1 MKKIVSVLLCLL
13 MMMSLCTAVA
23 ADEHSCWDY
32 ATKFTYKNNGDT
44 HAAICPKCKQPVSG
58 SDKVSHT
65 YEYTNADGT
74 GWVQDGT
81 GTYCICGAKKPVEC
95 DHSQQVLRPNADG
108 KTHNAYCANPN
119 CNELMAE
126 KIPHTYQYD
135 NPNHEGETNPNGEYC
150 ICGAKKPAC
159 DHVGGQNV
167 VDNKDGKTHKV
178 ICPKCNAVI
187 TEKVEHVFDAKTG
200 KCACG
205 AVKPACDHVGGQN
218 VVDNKDGKTHKVICP
233 KCNAVITEKAEH
245 VFDAK
250 TGKCACGAV
259 KPACDHVGVQNV
271 VDNKDGKTH
280 KVICPKCDA
289 VITEKA
295 EHVFDAKTG
304 KCACGAEK
312 PACKHEGAQKLVPNK
327 DKKTHNAYCPV
338 CNELMAEKIPHTYQY
353 DKNGEFVGRG
363 GKYCLCGA
371 KKPASSGGSTTGTTT
386 ATTKSPKTGDMGVVL
401 YAATALLSL
410 SGTAVVIKKRKNDK

>member
-1 MKKIVSVLLCLL
+1 MKKIVSVLLCLV
-13 MMMSLCTAVA
+13 MAMSLCTVAFAVA
-23 ADEHSCWDY
+23 
-32 ATKFTYKNNGDT
+32 T
-44 HAAICPKCKQPVSG
+44 
-58 SDKVSHT
+58 
-65 YEYTNADGT
+65 
-74 GWVQDGT
+74 
-81 GTYCICGAKKPVEC
+81 
-95 DHSQQVLRPNADG
+95 
-108 KTHNAYCANPN
+108 
-119 CNELMAE
+119 
-126 KIPHTYQYD
+126 
-135 NPNHEGETNPNGEYC
+135 NHECWGNKQKPKTATTHVNYCSTCEKEYDVSDCVFDAKTGEC
-150 ICGAKKPAC
+150 ACGNKKPAEC
-159 DHVGGQNV
+159 KHEGGQNV
-167 VDNKDGKTHKV
+167 VDN
-178 ICPKCNAVI
+178 N
-187 TEKVEHVFDAKTG
+187 
-200 KCACG
+200 
-205 AVKPACDHVGGQN
+205 
-218 VVDNKDGKTHKVICP
+218 DGKTHKVICP

-259 KPACDHVGVQNV
+259 KAACDHVGVQNV

>member
-1 MKKIVSVLLCLL
+1 MKKIVSVLLCLV
-13 MMMSLCTAVA
+13 MMMSLCTVA
-23 ADEHSCWDY
+23 FAEHDCWKY
-32 ATKFTYKNNGDT
+32 ATGFTYRDNGDGT
-44 HAAICPKCKQPVSG
+44 HAAICPECKNPVDG
-58 SDKVSHT
+58 ADKTPHT
-65 YEYTNADGT
+65 YQYNGT
-74 GWVQDGT
+74 VYVGEGGT
-81 GTYCICGAKKPVEC
+81 HCICGAQKPAEC

-119 CNELMAE
+119 CNELMDE

-159 DHVGGQNV
+159 DHVGADVQKV
-167 VDNKDGKTHKV
+167 VDNKDGMTHKV
-178 ICPKCNAVI
+178 IC
-187 TEKVEHVFDAKTG
+187 T
-200 KCACG
+200 
-205 AVKPACDHVGGQN
+205 
-218 VVDNKDGKTHKVICP
+218 

-259 KPACDHVGVQNV
+259 KAACDHVGVQNV

>member
-1 MKKIVSVLLCLL
+1 MK
-13 MMMSLCTAVA
+13 A
-23 ADEHSCWDY
+23 
-32 ATKFTYKNNGDT
+32 
-44 HAAICPKCKQPVSG
+44 
-58 SDKVSHT
+58 
-65 YEYTNADGT
+65 
-74 GWVQDGT
+74 
-81 GTYCICGAKKPVEC
+81 
-95 DHSQQVLRPNADG
+95 
-108 KTHNAYCANPN
+108 
-119 CNELMAE
+119 
-126 KIPHTYQYD
+126 
-135 NPNHEGETNPNGEYC
+135 
-150 ICGAKKPAC
+150 
-159 DHVGGQNV
+159 
-167 VDNKDGKTHKV
+167 
-178 ICPKCNAVI
+178 
-187 TEKVEHVFDAKTG
+187 
-200 KCACG
+200 
-205 AVKPACDHVGGQN
+205 
-218 VVDNKDGKTHKVICP
+218 
-233 KCNAVITEKAEH
+233 
-245 VFDAK
+245 
-250 TGKCACGAV
+250 
-259 KPACDHVGVQNV
+259 ACDHVGVQNV

>member
-1 MKKIVSVLLCLL
+1 MKKIVSVLLCLV
-13 MMMSLCTAVA
+13 MAMSLCTAAFAVA
-23 ADEHSCWDY
+23 TDFEYC
-32 ATKFTYKNNGDT
+32 TCG
-44 HAAICPKCKQPVSG
+44 G
-58 SDKVSHT
+58 SQQYQVDNK
-65 YEYTNADGT
+65 DGT
-74 GWVQDGT
+74 HYNV
-81 GTYCICGAKKPVEC
+81 CKSCKKRI
-95 DHSQQVLRPNADG
+95 DYTTQ
-108 KTHNAYCANPN
+108 
-119 CNELMAE
+119 
-126 KIPHTYQYD
+126 PHTYQY
-135 NPNHEGETNPNGEYC
+135 NGTVYFGEGGTHC

-159 DHVGGQNV
+159 DHVGADVQKV
-167 VDNKDGKTHKV
+167 VDNKDGMTHKV
-178 ICPKCNAVI
+178 IC
-187 TEKVEHVFDAKTG
+187 T
-200 KCACG
+200 
-205 AVKPACDHVGGQN
+205 
-218 VVDNKDGKTHKVICP
+218 

-259 KPACDHVGVQNV
+259 KAACDHVGVQNV

>member
-1 MKKIVSVLLCLL
+1 MKKIVSVLLCLV
-13 MMMSLCTAVA
+13 MAMSLCTAAFAVA
-23 ADEHSCWDY
+23 TDFEYCTCGGSQQYQVD
-32 ATKFTYKNNGDT
+32 NGDGT
-44 HAAICPKCKQPVSG
+44 HYNVCKSC
-58 SDKVSHT
+58 DKRIDPTTQAHT
-65 YEYTNADGT
+65 YQYNGT
-74 GWVQDGT
+74 VYVGEGGT
-81 GTYCICGAKKPVEC
+81 HCICGAQKPAEC

-159 DHVGGQNV
+159 DHVGADVQKV
-167 VDNKDGKTHKV
+167 VDNKDGMTHKV
-178 ICPKCNAVI
+178 IC
-187 TEKVEHVFDAKTG
+187 T
-200 KCACG
+200 
-205 AVKPACDHVGGQN
+205 
-218 VVDNKDGKTHKVICP
+218 

-259 KPACDHVGVQNV
+259 KAACDHVGVQNV

-304 KCACGAEK
+304 KCACGAVK
-312 PACKHEGAQKLVPNK
+312 PADCKHEGAQKLVPNK
-327 DKKTHNAYCPV
+327 DKKTHNAYCPE
-338 CNELMAEKIPHTYQY
+338 CGELMSEKIPHTYQY
-353 DKNGEFVGRG
+353 NKKGEFVGKG
-363 GKYCLCGA
+363 GSYCLCGA
-371 KKPASSGGSTTGTTT
+371 KKSTSSAGGSTNTTT
-386 ATTKSPKTGDMGVVL
+386 TTDTTKSPKTGDMGVVL

>member
-13 MMMSLCTAVA
+13 MMMSLCTAAFAVA
-23 ADEHSCWDY
+23 TDFEYCTCGGSQQYQVD
-32 ATKFTYKNNGDT
+32 NGDGT
-44 HAAICPKCKQPVSG
+44 HYNVCKSC
-58 SDKVSHT
+58 DKRIDPTTQAHT
-65 YEYTNADGT
+65 YQYNGT
-74 GWVQDGT
+74 VYVGEGGT
-81 GTYCICGAKKPVEC
+81 HCICGAQKPAEC

-159 DHVGGQNV
+159 DHVGADVQKV
-167 VDNKDGKTHKV
+167 VDNKDGMTHKV
-178 ICPKCNAVI
+178 IC
-187 TEKVEHVFDAKTG
+187 T
-200 KCACG
+200 
-205 AVKPACDHVGGQN
+205 
-218 VVDNKDGKTHKVICP
+218 

-259 KPACDHVGVQNV
+259 KAACDHVGVQNV

>member
-1 MKKIVSVLLCLL
+1 M
-13 MMMSLCTAVA
+13 
-23 ADEHSCWDY
+23 
-32 ATKFTYKNNGDT
+32 
-44 HAAICPKCKQPVSG
+44 
-58 SDKVSHT
+58 
-65 YEYTNADGT
+65 
-74 GWVQDGT
+74 
-81 GTYCICGAKKPVEC
+81 
-95 DHSQQVLRPNADG
+95 
-108 KTHNAYCANPN
+108 
-119 CNELMAE
+119 
-126 KIPHTYQYD
+126 
-135 NPNHEGETNPNGEYC
+135 
-150 ICGAKKPAC
+150 
-159 DHVGGQNV
+159 
-167 VDNKDGKTHKV
+167 

>member
-1 MKKIVSVLLCLL
+1 MKKIVSVLLCLV
-13 MMMSLCTAVA
+13 MAMSLCTAAFA
-23 ADEHSCWDY
+23 AGTEKEYCTCGGPQLQFD
-32 ATKFTYKNNGDT
+32 NGDGT
-44 HAAICPKCKQPVSG
+44 HSAMCTICGMEVEYSTTPHVYQYDNPKHEG
-58 SDKVSHT
+58 
-65 YEYTNADGT
+65 NANPNGK
-74 GWVQDGT
+74 
-81 GTYCICGAKKPVEC
+81 YCICGAEKPAEC
-95 DHSQQVLRPNADG
+95 QHENLTYTDEGDGTHSCVCKDCGNPIPTKNGPHKFADG
-108 KTHNAYCANPN
+108 KCTLCGFVCKHGDKDMWSYIRVDETYHKTVCKVCDTVVNANVKHNFVDGKCT
-119 CNELMAE
+119 L
-126 KIPHTYQYD
+126 
-135 NPNHEGETNPNGEYC
+135 
-150 ICGAKKPAC
+150 CGFAC
-159 DHVGGQNV
+159 DHVGADVQKV
-167 VDNKDGKTHKV
+167 VDNKDGMTHKV
-178 ICPKCNAVI
+178 IC
-187 TEKVEHVFDAKTG
+187 T
-200 KCACG
+200 
-205 AVKPACDHVGGQN
+205 
-218 VVDNKDGKTHKVICP
+218 

-259 KPACDHVGVQNV
+259 KAACDHVGVQNV

-353 DKNGEFVGRG
+353 NKKGEFVGKG
-363 GKYCLCGA
+363 GAYCLCGA
-371 KKPASSGGSTTGTTT
+371 KKSTSSAGSNTGSTTTTT
-386 ATTKSPKTGDMGVVL
+386 TTTKSPKTGDMGVVL

>member
-1 MKKIVSVLLCLL
+1 M
-13 MMMSLCTAVA
+13 
-23 ADEHSCWDY
+23 
-32 ATKFTYKNNGDT
+32 
-44 HAAICPKCKQPVSG
+44 
-58 SDKVSHT
+58 
-65 YEYTNADGT
+65 
-74 GWVQDGT
+74 
-81 GTYCICGAKKPVEC
+81 
-95 DHSQQVLRPNADG
+95 
-108 KTHNAYCANPN
+108 
-119 CNELMAE
+119 
-126 KIPHTYQYD
+126 
-135 NPNHEGETNPNGEYC
+135 
-150 ICGAKKPAC
+150 KPAC
-159 DHVGGQNV
+159 DHVGADVQKV
-167 VDNKDGKTHKV
+167 VDNKDGMTHKV
-178 ICPKCNAVI
+178 IC
-187 TEKVEHVFDAKTG
+187 T
-200 KCACG
+200 
-205 AVKPACDHVGGQN
+205 
-218 VVDNKDGKTHKVICP
+218 

-259 KPACDHVGVQNV
+259 KAACDHVGVQNV

>member
-1 MKKIVSVLLCLL
+1 MKKIVSVLLCLV
-13 MMMSLCTAVA
+13 MAMSLCTVAFAVA
-23 ADEHSCWDY
+23 
-32 ATKFTYKNNGDT
+32 T
-44 HAAICPKCKQPVSG
+44 
-58 SDKVSHT
+58 
-65 YEYTNADGT
+65 
-74 GWVQDGT
+74 
-81 GTYCICGAKKPVEC
+81 
-95 DHSQQVLRPNADG
+95 
-108 KTHNAYCANPN
+108 
-119 CNELMAE
+119 
-126 KIPHTYQYD
+126 
-135 NPNHEGETNPNGEYC
+135 NHECWGNKQKPKTATTHVNYCSTCEKEYDVSDCVFDAKTGEC
-150 ICGAKKPAC
+150 ACGNKKPAEC
-159 DHVGGQNV
+159 KHEGGQNV
-167 VDNKDGKTHKV
+167 VDN
-178 ICPKCNAVI
+178 N
-187 TEKVEHVFDAKTG
+187 
-200 KCACG
+200 
-205 AVKPACDHVGGQN
+205 
-218 VVDNKDGKTHKVICP
+218 DGKTHKVICP

-259 KPACDHVGVQNV
+259 KAACDHVGGQNVVDNKDGMTHKVICTKCNAVITEKAEHVFDAKTGKCACGAVKAACDHVGVQNV